1 MKLAVI
7 RNRKDHSAAL
17 ARIEE
22 LFDAPRNSEAGKEL
36 EVLTVLVAEY
46 EERTF
51 PMDLPD
57 PITAIKFRMDQEG
70 LAPKDLVPYI
80 GSASKVSEILSGRRG
95 LGLRMIR
102 NLVEGLAIPAEV
114 LIGPSPVP
122 AMKPRRK
129 LQKV

>member
-95 LGLRMIR
+95 LSLRMIR